1 MILLSLVRL
10 QTEIAHRLHMKVFFL
25 ALLAVVLAPVFAV
38 PNGSAQTSGDSQNSC
53 SLHGTVI
60 DSKTG
65 QPVRDAEVTLRG
77 GGLGSSGSWV
87 GRMGNRS
94 EPAAAISDSEGH
106 FAFDNLAPGRY
117 RVTASRNGY
126 VSRGPRPGAGLN
138 IITLSS
144 GQQSSDMVVR
154 LTPSAVL
161 AGRVTSEGDDPVPNV
176 SVEAMRYTYQNERR
190 QLTEVGTSTTND
202 RGEYRIWGLPPG
214 KYYIRA
220 THPRGEAPRPGGLV
234 YVPIFYPGVTDPS
247 RTQPVDLHPGDEATG
262 IDLNFVS
269 MHSVRVSG
277 RVLNA
282 NSQPEKG
289 AQVSL
294 VAGSGSFTF
303 TAGQASSDSKGVF
316 EIRGVPPGSYTLMA
330 EQFGNSE
337 GDKVT
342 RGRASLDVGET
353 NITDAEVITG
363 PGSNVSG
370 HVRIEGKSS
379 ADLSKLSV
387 VLDPLDDMASLG
399 FAPDVSNVHVLPD
412 GTFQFHDVPEG
423 TYRINVI
430 PLPSGYYLKPGG
442 EGDAVEAGVK
452 VGRNHSAAVDLMLS
466 AGAGRVS
473 GTVTKDEQAFPGA
486 TVVLVPDSPR
496 RAESRFYRQAITDS
510 SGHFNISDVTPGN
523 YKLFAW
529 EEIDRGMYFD
539 PDFLQSYEDSGKAV
553 RVEEDSALSVELE
566 LIPGSE

>member
-1 MILLSLVRL
+1 
-10 QTEIAHRLHMKVFFL
+10 MKVSILAFL
-25 ALLAVVLAPVFAV
+25 VLVLA
-38 PNGSAQTSGDSQNSC
+38 SALSSAGENAQNSGDSQNNC
-53 SLHGTVI
+53 SLRGTVV

-65 QPVRDAEVTLRG
+65 QPVRGAEVTLRG

-87 GRMGNRS
+87 GAMGHRS

-106 FAFDNLAPGRY
+106 FAFDSLAPGRY

-126 VSRGPRPGAGLN
+126 VSRGPRPGGGVN
-138 IITLSS
+138 FITLSS
-144 GQQSSDMVVR
+144 GQQSSDMTVR

-161 AGRVTSEGDDPVPNV
+161 AGRVTSEGDEPVPNV

-220 THPRGEAPRPGGLV
+220 THPRGEAARPGGLV

-277 RVLNA
+277 HILNA

-294 VAGSGSFTF
+294 LGGSGGFTF
-303 TAGQASSDSKGVF
+303 TAGQASSDAKGAF
-316 EIRGVPPGSYTLMA
+316 EIRGVPPGSYTVIA
-330 EQFGNSE
+330 EQFGSSE
-337 GDKVT
+337 GDKVM
-342 RGRASLDVGET
+342 RGRTPLDVGET
-353 NITDAEVITG
+353 NITDAEVVTG
-363 PGSNVSG
+363 PGSSVSG
-370 HVRIEGKSS
+370 HVRIEGKNS

-399 FAPDVSNVHVLPD
+399 FAPDVSNVHLLPD
-412 GTFQFHDVPEG
+412 GSFQFHDVPEG

-442 EGDAVEAGVK
+442 EGDAAEAAVK
-452 VGRNHSAAVDLMLS
+452 VGRNHSAAIDLTLS

-473 GTVTKDEQAFPGA
+473 GTVAKDEQEFPGA
-486 TVVLVPDSPR
+486 TVVLVPDPPR
-496 RAESRFYRQAITDS
+496 RAEPRFYRQGITDA
-510 SGHFNISDVTPGN
+510 SGHFNISDVAPGN

-529 EEIDRGMYFD
+529 EEIDRGAYFD

-553 RVEEDSALSVELE
+553 SIEEGSALNVELE
-566 LIPGSE
+566 LIQGSE

>member
-1 MILLSLVRL
+1 
-10 QTEIAHRLHMKVFFL
+10 MKVSFL
-25 ALLAVVLAPVFAV
+25 ALPVLVLATV
-38 PNGSAQTSGDSQNSC
+38 PSFINANAQTSGDSQNGC
-53 SLHGTVI
+53 ALHGTVI

-65 QPVRDAEVTLRG
+65 QPVRGAEVTLRG
-77 GGLGSSGSWV
+77 WGLSSSGSWV
-87 GRMGNRS
+87 GGVGNRS
-94 EPAAAISDSEGH
+94 EPTAAISDSEGH
-106 FAFDNLAPGRY
+106 FAFDNLTPGRY

-126 VSRGPRPGAGLN
+126 VSRGPRPGAGGSL
-138 IITLSS
+138 ITLSS
-144 GQQSSDMVVR
+144 GQQSSDTIVR

-161 AGRVTSEGDDPVPNV
+161 AGRVTSEGDEPVPNV
-176 SVEAMRYTYQNERR
+176 SVEAMKYNYQNERR
-190 QLTEVGTSTTND
+190 QLTEVGTSTTDD

-220 THPRGEAPRPGGLV
+220 THPRGQTARPGGLL

-294 VAGSGSFTF
+294 VGGSGSFTF
-303 TAGQASSDSKGVF
+303 TAGQASSDAKGAF
-316 EIRGVPPGSYTLMA
+316 EIRAVPPGSYTLIA
-330 EQFGNSE
+330 EQFGNGE
-337 GDKVT
+337 NDKVM
-342 RGRASLDVGET
+342 RGRSPLDVGET
-353 NITDAEVITG
+353 NITDAEVVTG
-363 PGSNVSG
+363 PGASVSG
-370 HVRIEGKSS
+370 HVRIEGKNS

-387 VLDPLDDMASLG
+387 ILDPQDDMASLG

-412 GTFQFHDVPEG
+412 GSFQFHDVPEG

-430 PLPSGYYLKPGG
+430 PLPNGYYLKPGG

-452 VGRNHSAAVDLMLS
+452 VGRNRSAAVDLTLS

-473 GTVTKDEQAFPGA
+473 GTVSKDDQAFPGA
-486 TVVLVPDSPR
+486 TVVLVPDPPR
-496 RAESRFYRQAITDS
+496 RAEPRFYRQALTDS
-510 SGHFNISDVTPGN
+510 GGHFNIQNVIPGN

-529 EEIDRGMYFD
+529 EEIDRGAYFD
-539 PDFLQSYEDSGKAV
+539 LDFLQSYEDSGKAV
-553 RVEEDSALSVELE
+553 SIEEGSAPNVELE
-566 LIPGSE
+566 LIQGSE

>member
-1 MILLSLVRL
+1 
-10 QTEIAHRLHMKVFFL
+10 MKVAFL
-25 ALLAVVLAPVFAV
+25 TLLFLV
-38 PNGSAQTSGDSQNSC
+38 SASPCAISQSSDNSQNKC
-53 SLHGTVI
+53 SLHGTVV

-65 QPVRDAEVTLRG
+65 QPVRGAEVTLRG
-77 GGLGSSGSWV
+77 GGFGSSGYRAGGV
-87 GRMGNRS
+87 GNRS
-94 EPAAAISDSEGH
+94 EPAAAVSDSEGH

-126 VSRGPRPGAGLN
+126 VSRGPLSGAGLN
-138 IITLSS
+138 LITLSS

-161 AGRVTSEGDDPVPNV
+161 AGRVTTDGDEPAPNV
-176 SVEAMRYTYQNERR
+176 SVEAMKYTYQNQRR
-190 QLTEVGTSTTND
+190 QLTEIRSSTTDD

-220 THPRGEAPRPGGLV
+220 THPRGQTAGPGGLV
-234 YVPIFYPGVTDPS
+234 FVPIFYPGVTDPS

-282 NSQPEKG
+282 NSQPEKS

-294 VAGSGSFTF
+294 IGGSGSSTF
-303 TAGQASSDSKGVF
+303 TVGQASSDAKGTF
-316 EIRGVPPGSYTLMA
+316 EIRGVPPGSYTLIA
-330 EQFGNSE
+330 EQYGNGDS
-337 GDKVT
+337 DKVM
-342 RGRASLDVGET
+342 RGRAPLEVGET
-353 NITDAEVITG
+353 NISDAEVATS
-363 PGSNVSG
+363 PGSSVSG
-370 HVRIEGKSS
+370 HVRVEGKNP

-387 VLDPLDDMASLG
+387 VLDPLDDLASLG
-399 FAPDVSNVHVLPD
+399 FAPDVSNVHLLPD

-430 PLPSGYYLKPGG
+430 PLPNGYYLKPGA
-442 EGDAVEAGVK
+442 EGDAVESGVK
-452 VGRNHSAAVDLMLS
+452 VGRNRSAAVELTLS
-466 AGAGRVS
+466 AGAGRVT
-473 GTVTKDEQAFPGA
+473 GTVTKDDQAFSGA
-486 TVVLVPDSPR
+486 TVVLVPDPPR
-496 RAESRFYRQAITDS
+496 RAEPRLYRQAITDA
-510 SGHFNISDVTPGN
+510 GGRFNIQDITPGN

-553 RVEEDSALSVELE
+553 SVEEGATLNVELE
-566 LIPGSE
+566 LIPGGE